1 MGKLAYANMKKQL
14 RAIYD
19 CSSNDFVSDEDA
31 KVTINSC
38 NRENNRGF
46 YKRGSSYAKRREIE
60 NRRNG
65 RRENPL
71 NGDGNISRCKIC
83 ESVNHC
89 STDCPEKRHEA
100 EMSLFPNDTQECYM
114 AEVWK
119 QSTNCTGLDSGCS
132 RTVCGDSWLKE
143 FIESV
148 NPVDAATII

>member
-31 KVTINSC
+31 KVTTEASYSDDKEDTRERDVFYSDSC
-38 NRENNRGF
+38 NKRCNSENNRGF

-100 EMSLFPNDTQECYM
+100 EMSLFSHDTQECYM
-114 AEVWK
+114 A
-119 QSTNCTGLDSGCS
+119 
-132 RTVCGDSWLKE
+132 
-143 FIESV
+143 
-148 NPVDAATII
+148 